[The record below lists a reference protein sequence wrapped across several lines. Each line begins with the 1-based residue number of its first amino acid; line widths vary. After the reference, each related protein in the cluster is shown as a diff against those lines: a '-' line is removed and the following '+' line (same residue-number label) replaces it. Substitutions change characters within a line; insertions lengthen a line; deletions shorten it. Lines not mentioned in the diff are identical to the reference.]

1 MSKNSKEIGRI
12 LKLQRQIHQLS
23 AWMLVNLDRQ
33 DEQLAEKQDRVL
45 RALSEGDLA
54 MHDRFIRNASQRLK
68 TIAEEQAQLSAAR
81 EKVETEMARQ
91 GRMLKLTERRL
102 ETVAKLERQAE
113 EHLSL
118 AEILERHVG
127 AATQASHKLDDLV
140 SKAMKA

>member
-81 EKVETEMARQ
+81 EKVETEMVRQ
-91 GRMLKLTERRL
+91 GRMLKVTERRL
-102 ETVAKLERQAE
+102 ETVAKLERQAD

-127 AATQASHKLDDLV
+127 GATQASHKLDDLV

>member
-33 DEQLAEKQDRVL
+33 DEQLSEKQDRVL

-54 MHDRFIRNASQRLK
+54 LHDRFIRNASQRLK

-91 GRMLKLTERRL
+91 GRMLKVTERRL
-102 ETVAKLERQAE
+102 ETVAKLERQAD

-127 AATQASHKLDDLV
+127 GATQASRKLDDLV

>member
-1 MSKNSKEIGRI
+1 MTKNSKEIGRI

-54 MHDRFIRNASQRLK
+54 LHDRFLRNASQRLK

-81 EKVETEMARQ
+81 EKVEAEMARQ
-91 GRMLKLTERRL
+91 GRMLKVTERRL
-102 ETVAKLERQAE
+102 ETVVRLERQAS
-113 EHLSL
+113 EHVNL
-118 AEILERHVG
+118 AGVIERHVNG
-127 AATQASHKLDDLV
+127 GTQASHKLDDLL

>member
-1 MSKNSKEIGRI
+1 MTKNSKEIGRI

-54 MHDRFIRNASQRLK
+54 LHDRFLRNASQRLK

-81 EKVETEMARQ
+81 EKVEAEMARQ
-91 GRMLKLTERRL
+91 GRMLKVTERRL
-102 ETVAKLERQAE
+102 ETVARLERQAG
-113 EHLSL
+113 EHHSL
-118 AEILERHVG
+118 AEILDRHAG
-127 AATQASHKLDDLV
+127 SLTQASHKLDDLV